1 MSLIQMQPVLGAK
14 AWRGEQL
21 KQDLSWLEMLSDAEI
36 AELDRAVATAKAT
49 GKPLEEIGRKD
60 FPLPTLAPRLAGILE
75 EIYSGRGFV
84 VLRGLPVQR
93 YTDEDTGLIFW
104 GIGRY
109 LGSPLYQNPKGDLLG
124 HVFHDTTRKYGD
136 PDVRG
141 YISNAYLPYHT
152 DGCDLV
158 GLLSLRQGIEGG
170 LSSLVSS
177 VTVYNEILA
186 NHPEYL
192 GLLYNGF
199 YYIRREEVFTGTGI
213 SDKPI
218 PVFGASEGMI
228 SCRYLRRQI
237 DAGAERRGVPHSP
250 FERAALD
257 YVDELTERAD
267 IRLDMDLI
275 PGDMQLCNNY
285 TILHSRTGFEDY
297 PEPER
302 RRHMIR
308 LWLTMQE
315 RRPMAADFP
324 PHNGYGRNQLAQAAF
339 QQSAAQ

>member
-1 MSLIQMQPVLGAK
+1 MQPVLGPK
-14 AWRGEQL
+14 AWRGEEL
-21 KQDLSWLEMLSDAEI
+21 KRDLSWIEMLSDAEI

-60 FPLPTLAPRLAGILE
+60 FPLPTLAPRLAGILD
-75 EIYSGRGFV
+75 EIYGGRGFV

-93 YTDEDTGLIFW
+93 YSDEDTGLIFW

-285 TILHSRTGFEDY
+285 TILHSRTSFKDG
-297 PEPER
+297 PEPHQK
-302 RRHMIR
+302 RHLLR
-308 LWLTMQE
+308 LWLKFPTPWPIGPHFPE
-315 RRPMAADFP
+315 HKGYAMAGKSLVEA
-324 PHNGYGRNQLAQAAF
+324 
-339 QQSAAQ
+339 